1 MKILLVVSMVP
12 QADGLGAI
20 PKLLHAQ
27 LLGLRER
34 HQVTVV
40 GSFGDLPGQAEA
52 ARELMRASD
61 LSAHF
66 ADRRPASCPRR
77 RWRVRAELAAAWATK
92 PWPWRAVSATGGVQ
106 AMVDRAAAEGPFDVV
121 ALEED
126 LMSVLRLPP
135 DTPVVLT
142 EHEAF
147 QAPASGWKAARLRER
162 PEMWLRRRDWS
173 RWPEFRRSAWRRADL
188 VQVYSRGDAEAIA
201 TADPALAARVRVNPF
216 GLVPPPAADPAAEA
230 GGTILFT
237 GTFTHLPNREAALW
251 LAQEIVPAV
260 RAREP
265 GATLRIVGSAPPAE
279 IRGLAGPGIE
289 VVADAPSM
297 EPHLRAAAVVVAPV
311 RSGGGMRMKV
321 LEAMARGKAVVTTP
335 LGAEGFTS
343 IDPAPPLVLADS
355 GEGIARGLADLLG
368 DERRR
373 RKLGRDAREFALRHH
388 SPGAWAE
395 RLEAVY
401 AEAQANPP
409 AAAADSLG

>member
-1 MKILLVVSMVP
+1 MRILLAVSMVP

-40 GSFGDLPGQAEA
+40 GSYGDLPGQAEA
-52 ARELMRASD
+52 AQELMRASD

-66 ADRRPASCPRR
+66 ADRRPAAASAQ
-77 RWRVRAELAAAWATK
+77 RWRVRAELATTWVGK

-126 LMSVLRLPP
+126 LMSVLRLPTE
-135 DTPVVLT
+135 TPVVLT

-147 QAPASGWKAARLRER
+147 QASEKGWRAARLRER
-162 PEMWLRRRDWS
+162 PEMWMRRRDWR
-173 RWPEFRRSAWRRADL
+173 RWPEFRRSAWQRADL
-188 VQVYSRGDAEAIA
+188 VQVYSRGDAEVVIS
-201 TADPALAARVRVNPF
+201 ADPALAGRVRVNPF
-216 GLVPPPAADPAAEA
+216 GLVPPPAADPTVES

-251 LAQEIVPAV
+251 LAREILPAV
-260 RAREP
+260 RARAPE
-265 GATLRIVGSAPPAE
+265 ATLRIVGSAPPAE

-289 VVADAPSM
+289 VVADAPAM
-297 EPHLRAAAVVVAPV
+297 EPHLRAAALVVAPV

-343 IDPAPPLVLADS
+343 IDPQPPLA
-355 GEGIARGLADLLG
+355 IAESSEDIAEALADLLG
-368 DERRR
+368 DERKRR
-373 RKLGRDAREFALRHH
+373 ELGEQAREFTLRHH
-388 SPGAWAE
+388 TPEAWAE
-395 RLEAVY
+395 RLETVY
-401 AEAQANPP
+401 EEART
-409 AAAADSLG
+409 GVGGGGR

>member
-1 MKILLVVSMVP
+1 MRILLVVSMVP

-40 GSFGDLPGQAEA
+40 GSYGDLPGQAEA
-52 ARELMRASD
+52 AQELMRAGD

-66 ADRRPASCPRR
+66 ADRRPAAASGQ
-77 RWRVRAELAAAWATK
+77 RWRVRAELASAWIRK

-106 AMVDRAAAEGPFDVV
+106 AMVDRAAAEGRFDVV

-126 LMSVLRLPP
+126 LMSVLRLPAE
-135 DTPVVLT
+135 TPVVLT

-147 QAPASGWKAARLRER
+147 QASAKGWKAASLRER
-162 PEMWLRRRDWS
+162 PEMWLRRRDWA
-173 RWPEFRRSAWRRADL
+173 RWPQFRRSAWQRADL
-188 VQVYSRGDAEAIA
+188 VQVYSRGDAEVV
-201 TADPALAARVRVNPF
+201 TSADPTLAGRVRVNPF
-216 GLVPPPAADPAAEA
+216 GLVPPAAADPAAETP
-230 GGTILFT
+230 GTILFT

-251 LAQEIVPAV
+251 LAREILPAV
-260 RAREP
+260 RTRTP

-297 EPHLRAAAVVVAPV
+297 EPHLQAAAVVVAPV

-343 IDPAPPLVLADS
+343 IDPHPPLAIAEN
-355 GEGIARGLADLLG
+355 GEGIAAALADLLG
-368 DERRR
+368 DERGRR
-373 RKLGRDAREFALRHH
+373 ELGEGAREFTLRHH
-388 SPGAWAE
+388 TPAAWAE
-395 RLEAVY
+395 RLETVY
-401 AEAQANPP
+401 EEAQ
-409 AAAADSLG
+409 LR

>member
-1 MKILLVVSMVP
+1 MRILLAVSMVP

-40 GSFGDLPGQAEA
+40 GSYGDLPGQAEA
-52 ARELMRASD
+52 ARELMGAGD
-61 LSAHF
+61 IAAHF
-66 ADRRPASCPRR
+66 ADRRRSSSPRR
-77 RWRVRAELAAAWATK
+77 RWRVRAELASAWATK
-92 PWPWRAVSATGGVQ
+92 GWPWRAVSATGGVQ

-126 LMSVLRLPP
+126 LMSVLRLP
-135 DTPVVLT
+135 TGAPVVLT

-147 QAPASGWKAARLRER
+147 QASEKGWKAMRLRER
-162 PEMWLRRRDWS
+162 PEMWLRRRDWA
-173 RWPEFRRSAWRRADL
+173 RWAEFRRSAWERADL
-188 VQVYSRGDAEAIA
+188 VQVYSDGDAEAIA
-201 TADPALAARVRVNPF
+201 GAAPELASRVRVNPF
-216 GLVPPPAADPAAEA
+216 GLVPPAAADPAAEA
-230 GGTILFT
+230 AGTILFS

-251 LAQEIVPAV
+251 LAEEILPAV

-289 VVADAPSM
+289 VIADAPSM
-297 EPHLRAAAVVVAPV
+297 EPHLQAAAVVVAPV

-335 LGAEGFTS
+335 LGAEGFNS
-343 IDPAPPLVLADS
+343 IDPEPPLALADDS
-355 GEGIARGLADLLG
+355 EGIAAALAELLG
-368 DERRR
+368 DEPERRE
-373 RKLGRDAREFALRHH
+373 LGRRAREFTLRHH
-388 SPGAWAE
+388 SPEAWAE

-401 AEAQANPP
+401 EEARTAGRGG
-409 AAAADSLG
+409 SR

>member
-1 MKILLVVSMVP
+1 MRILLVVSMVP

-34 HQVTVV
+34 NEVTVV

-52 ARELMRASD
+52 AGELMRAGD
-61 LSAHF
+61 LVAHF
-66 ADRRPASCPRR
+66 ADRRRASSSRR
-77 RWRVRAELAAAWATK
+77 RWRVRAELGAKWLTK

-106 AMVDRAAAEGPFDVV
+106 AMVDQAVAEGAFDVV

-126 LMSVLRLPP
+126 LMAVLRLPP

-142 EHEAF
+142 EHEAY
-147 QAPASGWKAARLRER
+147 QAEAKGWRATRLRER
-162 PEMWLRRRDWS
+162 PEMWLRRRDWA
-173 RWPEFRRSAWRRADL
+173 RRPKFRRAALRRADL

-201 TADPALAARVRVNPF
+201 GAEPSLVDRIRINPF
-216 GLVPPPAADPAAEA
+216 GLVPPPAADPAAEEEH
-230 GGTILFT
+230 GTILFT

-251 LAQEIVPAV
+251 LAREILPAV

-265 GATLRIVGSAPPAE
+265 EARLRIVGSAPPAE
-279 IRGLAGPGIE
+279 VRNLAGPGIE
-289 VVADAPSM
+289 VIADAPSM

-321 LEAMARGKAVVTTP
+321 LEAMARGKAVVTTS

-343 IDPAPPLVLADS
+343 IDPEPPLALAEDS
-355 GEGIARGLADLLG
+355 EEIAMAIADLLG
-368 DERRR
+368 DERGRR
-373 RKLGRDAREFALRHH
+373 ELGIRARGFTLRHH
-388 SPGAWAE
+388 SPEAWAR

-401 AEAQANPP
+401 EDARATAAQR
-409 AAAADSLG
+409 

>member
-1 MKILLVVSMVP
+1 MRILLVVSMVP

-40 GSFGDLPGQAEA
+40 GSYGDLPGQAEA

-66 ADRRPASCPRR
+66 ADRRPAGAARQ
-77 RWRVRAELAAAWATK
+77 RWQVRAELAAKWAKK

-106 AMVDRAAAEGPFDVV
+106 AMVDRAAREGPFDVV

-126 LMSVLRLPP
+126 LMSVLRLPAE
-135 DTPVVLT
+135 TPVVLT
-142 EHEAF
+142 EHEAL
-147 QAPASGWKAARLRER
+147 QASEKGWKAARLRER
-162 PEMWLRRRDWS
+162 PEMWLRRRDWR
-173 RWPEFRRSAWRRADL
+173 RWPEFRRSAWQRADL
-188 VQVYSRGDAEAIA
+188 VQVYSQGDAEAIA
-201 TADPALAARVRVNPF
+201 SVDPALAGRVRVNPF
-216 GLVPPPAADPAAEA
+216 GLVPPAAADPAAETR
-230 GGTILFT
+230 GTILFT

-251 LAQEIVPAV
+251 LAREILPAV
-260 RAREP
+260 RAQAPE
-265 GATLRIVGSAPPAE
+265 ATLRIVGSAPPAE

-297 EPHLRAAAVVVAPV
+297 EPHLREAAVVVAPV

-343 IDPAPPLVLADS
+343 IDLQPPLAIAEDA
-355 GEGIARGLADLLG
+355 EGIAAALANLLG
-368 DERRR
+368 DEQGRRE
-373 RKLGRDAREFALRHH
+373 LGGQAREFTLRHH
-388 SPGAWAE
+388 TPEAWAK

-401 AEAQANPP
+401 EEARTGV
-409 AAAADSLG
+409 SGGSR

>member
-1 MKILLVVSMVP
+1 MRILLVVSMVP

-34 HQVTVV
+34 NEVTVV

-52 ARELMRASD
+52 AQELMRAGD
-61 LSAHF
+61 LSAYF
-66 ADRRPASCPRR
+66 ADRRRASSGWR
-77 RWRVRAELAAAWATK
+77 RWQVRAELAGKWLAK

-106 AMVDRAAAEGPFDVV
+106 TMVDRAAAEGPFDVV

-135 DTPVVLT
+135 AIPVVLT

-147 QAPASGWKAARLRER
+147 QASAEGWRATRLRER
-162 PEMWLRRRDWS
+162 PEMWLRRRDWA
-173 RWPEFRRSAWRRADL
+173 RWAEFRRASWERAEL

-201 TADPALAARVRVNPF
+201 AAAPALADRVHVNPF
-216 GLVPPPAADPAAEA
+216 GLVPPPAADPAAEEPS
-230 GGTILFT
+230 TILFT

-251 LAQEIVPAV
+251 LATEILPAV
-260 RAREP
+260 RARAPE
-265 GATLRIVGSAPPAE
+265 AKLRIVGSAPPAE

-343 IDPAPPLVLADS
+343 LDPEPPLALGDDS
-355 GEGIARGLADLLG
+355 EGIAAALAELLG
-368 DERRR
+368 DEPGRRE
-373 RKLGRDAREFALRHH
+373 LGRRAREFTLRHH
-388 SPGAWAE
+388 SPEAWAK

-401 AEAQANPP
+401 EEAR
-409 AAAADSLG
+409 AAAGTAGR